1 MDAAFRKLRIHSKT
15 LLHLCLLDLAWASE
29 LALIIEHWPTAVSLE
44 AMCAKP
50 AEQINAKQP
59 VAED

>member
-1 MDAAFRKLRIHSKT
+1 MDAAFRKLRVHSKT
-15 LLHLCLLDLAWASE
+15 LHLCPLDLAWASG